1 MYHGRENTSVTL
13 CILLSRLH
21 TATKS
26 AQKYSEA
33 DRNGDDLTLSG
44 GKFCGGEFVVAAR
57 PINAVYITMTKE

>member
-13 CILLSRLH
+13 CILLYRLH

-26 AQKYSEA
+26 AQSEA

-44 GKFCGGEFVVAAR
+44 GKFCGGEFVVVAR